1 MSNYKINIE
10 DVKTKITKKKL
21 KLKSLAKAVLTEE
34 GVAQSEINIIFVD
47 DSYIIKLNQEFL
59 NKNETTDVI
68 SFNLEES
75 DSDFLEGEVYANA
88 DQIKRQ
94 AEEYEVT
101 FQNELHRIVIH
112 GVLHL
117 IGYNDHTPLEKKNMT
132 EKENHYLTLFENIT

>member
-1 MSNYKINIE
+1 MSNYKINIK

-34 GVAQSEINIIFVD
+34 GVAQAEINIIFVD